1 MDKQIHYNTSENEN
15 NHQTNTIDDLNNQ
28 YNPIE
33 NVIQIISVE
42 ELYRVNVPKKYINL
56 FNKQTFDPSK
66 NIILI
71 DTSYM
76 IFHKFF
82 ALRSWYYRA
91 FPDKNIPN
99 DYDWLEDDIF
109 MNKYRKLFF
118 ENLVFL
124 CKKKNVDISNIVFAI
139 DCKHR
144 SIWRNREQTTYKE
157 TRKESH
163 KKSNFYSYKIF
174 GIVIDEIL
182 PIICDKYGC
191 IVIKHN
197 ECEADD
203 VVANCVLNL
212 TQNNNNDSEIE
223 FNLEIDDLANSYNG
237 RFIYIVATDTDYIQ
251 ICSQNVILMDMKCR
265 ELNDRYLN
273 NFTNNINYL
282 MGKILYGDL
291 SDNIPNCFI
300 SKDFLNEKGFQNY
313 SRQPYIKCTKNLV
326 YKIMSNIG
334 IYTHFCN
341 VIEEIRKNKELLYQN
356 QNINNV
362 NDNKNVNDNV
372 NDNKIMCSVV
382 RDEQFTK
389 NLIMIDFKMLPDA
402 LKKPLDEK
410 IKNQLKL

>member
-1 MDKQIHYNTSENEN
+1 MNQQIHNNTPENEN
-15 NHQTNTIDDLNNQ
+15 NYNQ
-28 YNPIE
+28 NNPIE
-33 NVIQIISVE
+33 NPIHIMSVE
-42 ELYRVNVPKKYINL
+42 ELYRANVPKKYINL

-82 ALRSWYYRA
+82 ALRSWYYKA

-99 DYDWLEDDIF
+99 DYDWLGDDIF

-118 ENLVFL
+118 ENVVFL
-124 CKKKNVDISNIVFAI
+124 CKKKNVNISNIVFAI
-139 DCKHR
+139 DCKHS

-163 KKSNFYSYKIF
+163 QKSNFYSYKIF

-191 IVIKHN
+191 IVLKHN

-212 TQNNNNDSEIE
+212 TQNSNNDNDSEIE

-237 RFIYIVATDTDYIQ
+237 RLIYIVATDTDYIQ

-356 QNINNV
+356 QNTDNV
-362 NDNKNVNDNV
+362 NDNK
-372 NDNKIMCSVV
+372 KIMCSVV

-402 LKKPLDEK
+402 LKLSLDEK
-410 IKNQLKL
+410 IINQLKL